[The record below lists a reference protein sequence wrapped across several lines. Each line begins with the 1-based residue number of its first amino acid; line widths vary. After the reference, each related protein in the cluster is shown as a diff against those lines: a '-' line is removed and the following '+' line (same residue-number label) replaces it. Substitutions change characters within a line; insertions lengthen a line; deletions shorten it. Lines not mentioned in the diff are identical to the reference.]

1 MYINFLGFWRPHT
14 HTLNHLAK
22 SPGLKKKTQGY
33 KSTCTPLSS
42 QMNGG
47 NVLLMIRVLTDSRLN
62 LHLHIKIKGLLKAVL
77 GRWYLFSLASGSRL
91 RLPLKVYRLRLPL
104 KVYRLRHPMG
114 AIFSWFYRLRL
125 QLPIIFFQLPLKGP
139 DSPLQL
145 PKTGNKP
152 QKPINT
158 QESTALTETD
168 LSHLS
173 IFLIILSFSLLHIYS
188 L

>member
-77 GRWYLFSLASGSRL
+77 GRWVFFSQSPGSRL
-91 RLPLKVYRLRLPL
+91 QVPLKVYRLQLSL
-104 KVYRLRHPMG
+104 KVNQLRLPMG
-114 AIFSWFYRLRL
+114 AIFKGFSWLRL
-125 QLPIIFFQLPLKGP
+125 QLPIIFFRLPLKGP
-139 DSPLQL
+139 D
-145 PKTGNKP
+145 
-152 QKPINT
+152 
-158 QESTALTETD
+158 
-168 LSHLS
+168 
-173 IFLIILSFSLLHIYS
+173 ILLASAP
-188 L
+188 